1 MSDGSSMAAYILF
14 LLIIEGVFV
23 LDIAHTT
30 LLSFIDTFFL
40 LICNIDAWRWSMLG
54 DLPSYYT

>member
-1 MSDGSSMAAYILF
+1 MAAYILF

-30 LLSFIDTFFL
+30 LLSFTDTFSTYL
-40 LICNIDAWRWSMLG
+40 
-54 DLPSYYT
+54 

>member
-1 MSDGSSMAAYILF
+1 MAAYILF